1 MTPPL
6 RKMEPD
12 PIQAE
17 ASGQMRRIVV
27 VLDTDPGVRWALEK
41 GLRRSGYDVRTA
53 ANAGEAIRFV
63 SEEPVAAVVMELLD
77 EAGLTQEVLSQ
88 ILDNPSPP
96 KVICVSID
104 SDPQMVID
112 CIRRGAADFLPKPFS
127 LGEIRAVLERA
138 LASDLEWKLM
148 RRPDPTGSKPAA
160 SGSLLVGISLPM
172 QELRTTIQQVAK
184 TDLNCLIRGESGSG
198 KDLVAREIHR
208 LSTRRDKP
216 FIKVN
221 CSALP
226 EHLLESELFGYEKGA
241 FTGASFSKPGRFE
254 LANNGVIFLDEVAD
268 IQPNLQAKL
277 LQVIEHKEF
286 TKLGG
291 KRHVRVDVQII
302 AATNA
307 NLEQRT
313 QNGMFRQ
320 DLYFRL
326 NEVCIW
332 VPSLVSRKEDIP
344 LLTRHFIQ
352 KHGRFANESPFAI
365 TSEEL
370 AALTAYSWPG
380 NVRELESTIKRWLAL
395 GQRVLPGEPPE
406 TLAAV
411 EPAEMKQQG
420 SSLTDDSAVV
430 ATAVSDSRRSPKSSA
445 TTASATPDASRGE
458 DRQSDDGDDRELIL
472 ETLERVK
479 WNRRKAAEALGMNYQ
494 KLRRRIE
501 KLKLDQI

>member
-1 MTPPL
+1 
-6 RKMEPD
+6 
-12 PIQAE
+12 
-17 ASGQMRRIVV
+17 MRRIVV

-41 GLRRSGYDVRTA
+41 GLQRTGYDVRTT
-53 ANAGEAIRFV
+53 ANTGEAIRFV

-77 EAGLTQEVLSQ
+77 EAGLTQDVLSQ
-88 ILDNPSPP
+88 ILDSPSAP

-112 CIRRGAADFLPKPFS
+112 CIRRGATDFLPKPFS
-127 LGEIRAVLERA
+127 LGEVRAALERA
-138 LASDLEWKLM
+138 LVSDLEWKLM
-148 RRPDPTGSKPAA
+148 HRPERTGSKPSA

-254 LANNGVIFLDEVAD
+254 LANKGVIFLDEVAD

-307 NLEQRT
+307 NLERRT
-313 QNGMFRQ
+313 QDGMFRQ

-352 KHGRFANESPFAI
+352 KHGRFANESPFMI

-370 AALTAYSWPG
+370 AALTAYEWPG

-395 GQRVLPGEPPE
+395 GKRVLPGELPE
-406 TLAAV
+406 SVAAV
-411 EPAEMKQQG
+411 EPHQRKRPKEP
-420 SSLTDDSAVV
+420 SSNDLAVLG
-430 ATAVSDSRRSPKSSA
+430 TTVSDGRTSLEGAA
-445 TTASATPDASRGE
+445 TTTSETQGA
-458 DRQSDDGDDRELIL
+458 DRAKDGQSDDGEDRELIL
-472 ETLERVK
+472 KTLERVK

-501 KLKLDQI
+501 KLKLDQM